1 MKGIKPTSYLNNMII
16 YTDPQPGAGG
26 RERCLWLRGR
36 RGAAGQIPVCLLGA
50 SPGTDAPSLC
60 PPLPTDGLPGRA
72 AGVGV
77 SVSGILRSPV
87 LGPCR

>member
-16 YTDPQPGAGG
+16 YTDPQPAVGG
-26 RERCLWLRGR
+26 RERWLWLRGR
-36 RGAAGQIPVCLLGA
+36 REPPGRSLCAFWEA
-50 SPGTDAPSLC
+50 SPGTDAPSLR
-60 PPLPTDGLPGRA
+60 PPLCTDGLPGRA